1 MKFALTSLVA
11 LFLAAALAGTA
22 QADGLPVVGVDVG
35 ASGVAGPSGGGTGPS
50 GARTVRYVTLP
61 ARGATLVAR
70 IRGEGGQVLD
80 SRLLLGK
87 FTVPA
92 VAYDAT
98 ADGLSADGRTLV
110 LISPRAKFP
119 RARTT
124 LAILD
129 APRLRV
135 RQVVTLSGDFSFDAI
150 SPTGAT
156 MYLVEYLSARD
167 ATLYA
172 VRAYDLRRHRLLPEP
187 VVDPTEPDEKMGGY
201 PVTRAWSPDGR
212 WAYTLYDRPGE
223 APFIHAL
230 DTSGRTARCID
241 LDELAGNGD
250 LYRLK
255 LDGDAVGGRLA
266 VMDGEDPLVLV
277 DTRTFVVSAPAEPK
291 STAPTAP
298 HRDGGGFPWPL
309 VAAPGLGVLLA
320 AAGAAFA
327 LRRRPSAAPRET

>member
-1 MKFALTSLVA
+1 MKSVRTTFFAL
-11 LFLAAALAGTA
+11 LFAAALAGTA

-35 ASGVAGPSGGGTGPS
+35 ASGVAGTSNGGN
-50 GARTVRYVTLP
+50 VRYVTLP

-70 IRGEGGQVLD
+70 IRREGGQVLG
-80 SRLLLGK
+80 SRLLPGK

-92 VAYDAT
+92 VAYDAS

-110 LISPRAKFP
+110 LISPRVKFP

-129 APRLRV
+129 AERLRL
-135 RQVVTLSGDFSFDAI
+135 RQVVALRGDFSFDAV

-167 ATLYA
+167 PTLYA
-172 VRAYDLRRHRLLPEP
+172 VRAYDLRAGRLLPEP

-230 DTSGRTARCID
+230 DTSGKTARCID
-241 LDELAGNGD
+241 LDEVAGNPD
-250 LYRLK
+250 LYQLK
-255 LDGDAVGGRLA
+255 LDVDAGGGSLS
-266 VMDGEDPLVLV
+266 VVDGEEPLALV
-277 DTRTFVVSAPAEPK
+277 DARTFAVRAPAEPN
-291 STAPTAP
+291 PTAAAP
-298 HRDGGGFPWPL
+298 DPDGGGFPWPL

-320 AAGAAFA
+320 VAGAAFA
-327 LRRRPSAAPRET
+327 LRRRPSAAPRGT